1 MKKFICLLI
10 ITTILFSGC
19 SKNLLPAEEAYDDTT
34 SPSDTQTPSPTQ
46 TPTATPSPTASPS
59 PSPSPT
65 PTPEP
70 KYLEGCVIGIDPG
83 HQNHENSDLEQVSP
97 YYAKDKIKVSLG
109 AKGIES
115 GVREYIFN
123 LEISLLLKDALE
135 AQGAEVFMTRET
147 NDVDISN
154 KERAQMVKEAGC
166 DIWIR
171 IHANYSGDREKT
183 GICMLSPK
191 KRSVSTNIYETS
203 RLLSGLIQKRVI
215 EATGAS
221 DHGLSYRGDITG
233 FNWSRIPVTLIECGY
248 LSNAE
253 EDLLLQTEEYKL
265 ILVVGIVHGM
275 IDYFTN
281 EPMPE
286 EYDDAS

>member
-1 MKKFICLLI
+1 MKKIICLLI
-10 ITTILFSGC
+10 TIAIFSSGC
-19 SKNLLPAEEAYDDTT
+19 SGSRLTEESAHTETT
-34 SPSDTQTPSPTQ
+34 APTRTQTPSPTP
-46 TPTATPSPTASPS
+46 TDIPTAAPTATAA
-59 PSPSPT
+59 PSPT

-70 KYLEGCVIGIDPG
+70 LYLKGCVIGIDPG
-83 HQNHENSDLEQVSP
+83 HQDHSNHNTESVSP
-97 YYAKDKIKVSLG
+97 YYSKDKIKVSLG

-135 AQGAEVFMTRET
+135 AQGAEVFMTRQT

-154 KERAQMVKEAGC
+154 QERARMVKEADC

-171 IHANYSGDREKT
+171 IHANYSSDREKT
-183 GICMLSPK
+183 GISMLTPK
-191 KRSVSTNIYETS
+191 YRSVSTGIYEQS
-203 RLLSGLIQKRVI
+203 RLLSGLVQRGVI
-215 EATGAS
+215 GAAGAF

-253 EDLLLQTEEYKL
+253 EDLLLQSEEYKL
-265 ILVVGIVHGM
+265 LIVGGIVQGM
-275 IDYFTN
+275 IDYFGG
-281 EPMPE
+281 ESMPE
-286 EYDDAS
+286 EYDGAS